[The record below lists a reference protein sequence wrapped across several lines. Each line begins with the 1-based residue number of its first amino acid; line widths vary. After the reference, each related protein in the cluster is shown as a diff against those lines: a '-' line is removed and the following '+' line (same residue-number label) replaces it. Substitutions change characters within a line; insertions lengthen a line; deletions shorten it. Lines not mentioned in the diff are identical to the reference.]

1 LGVQQNLTTF
11 IFQVEA
17 MRIIREEVDQWMAT
31 YNRGPLAALHQ
42 LLLSIEGVK
51 ATEQPPPKKRK
62 KFRTDEEK
70 KKQKKKHKKNKK
82 KKKDNVVRI
91 RLKTCH

>member
-1 LGVQQNLTTF
+1 
-11 IFQVEA
+11 
-17 MRIIREEVDQWMAT
+17 MAT

-70 KKQKKKHKKNKK
+70 KKQTKHKRNKKK

-91 RLKTCH
+91 RLKTFPLVPLMSLGRIFIRYLNMTIKPTFI